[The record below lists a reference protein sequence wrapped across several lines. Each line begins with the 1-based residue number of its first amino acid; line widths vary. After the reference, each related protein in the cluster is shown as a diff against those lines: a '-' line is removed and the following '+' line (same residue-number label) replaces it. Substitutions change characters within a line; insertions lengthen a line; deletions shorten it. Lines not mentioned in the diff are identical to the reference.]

1 MRINTNVSSR
11 NAFALL
17 AVLVVVV
24 LLTLAAYEFSELML
38 EEYRACDSYARLAQ
52 AKAAADS
59 GVNYAAMVLGNSTA
73 FSTVLNSQPFNN
85 QGAFQGISVNSQ
97 APSRLQGRFTILTP
111 LDPTDP
117 NYGTQTFRY
126 GVSDESAK
134 INLNALMKLDS
145 SGTVAHNM
153 LMTLPNMTEDIANS
167 ILDWIDADD
176 EARPNGA
183 ESDYYSSLTP
193 PYACKNGPL
202 DSIEELLLVKGV
214 TPQLLLGN
222 DQNRNGAL
230 DPEEDDGSGTLDRG
244 WAANLTVYSRE
255 MNVDSSGNPRID
267 VNGRD
272 LNNLSQQLTSVL
284 GPDLANFI
292 VAYRLYGPATGG
304 SSSRVAGPAG
314 GASGTVAFT
323 ADGSRVISP
332 NRGGPTAAPVVSR
345 GAAGGAAAAGS
356 GSRGGT
362 ASNPSLR
369 LSQTQMNTGAG
380 RGSTPRTISSLFELI
395 GTSVS
400 IPGDTPQSQPTI
412 YPSPLNDQ
420 GNQSQL
426 LPLLLDSCT
435 TVNATEIPARINVN
449 TASQTVLA
457 ALPGLSSADV
467 QNIITHRPDSL
478 STDPP
483 DPIYQTPAWLLT
495 QANIPPAV
503 LRTLDRYITTRTQ
516 VYRVQ
521 AIGYLDA
528 GGPMKR
534 IEAVIDANQGLPR
547 IVYYRDLSELGVG
560 YARDAIAA
568 SPASP

>member
-1 MRINTNVSSR
+1 MRINSR
-11 NAFALL
+11 VGSRDGFALL

-59 GVNYAAMVLGNSTA
+59 GVNYAAMVLGNSTN
-73 FSTVLNSQPFNN
+73 FTTLLNSQPFNN
-85 QGAFQGISVNSQ
+85 QAAFQAISVNSQ

-126 GVSDESAK
+126 GVSDEGAK

-222 DQNRNGAL
+222 DQNRNGVL
-230 DPEEDDGSGTLDRG
+230 DPEEDDGSGTVDRG
-244 WAANLTVYSRE
+244 WAASLTVYSRE
-255 MNVDSSGNPRID
+255 MNVDSNGNPRID
-267 VNGRD
+267 VNARD
-272 LNNLSQQLTSVL
+272 LNSVSQQLTNIV

-292 VAYRLYGPATGG
+292 VAYRLYGPASGGSSPSSPGGGPTGVSSGAATSRGGTTTATAGRGGTGG
-304 SSSRVAGPAG
+304 SAA
-314 GASGTVAFT
+314 T
-323 ADGSRVISP
+323 ALR
-332 NRGGPTAAPVVSR
+332 SR
-345 GAAGGAAAAGS
+345 GAAAS
-356 GSRGGT
+356 
-362 ASNPSLR
+362 SNPSLR
-369 LSQTQMNTGAG
+369 LSATQMNAANG
-380 RGSTPRTISSLFELI
+380 RGGSGPRTISSLFELI

-400 IPGDTPQSQPTI
+400 IPGNTPQSQPTV
-412 YPSPLNDQ
+412 YQSPLNDP
-420 GNQSQL
+420 GNQQQL
-426 LPLLLDSCT
+426 LPQLLDSCT
-435 TVNATEIPARINVN
+435 TVNSTEIPARININ
-449 TASQTVLA
+449 TASQTVLS
-457 ALPGLSSADV
+457 ALPGLSDADV

-495 QANIPPAV
+495 QANISPNV
-503 LRTLDRYITTRTQ
+503 LRTLDRYITTVTQ

-521 AIGYLDA
+521 VIGYLQA

-534 IEAVIDANQGLPR
+534 IEAVIDTNQGQPR
-547 IVYYRDLSELGVG
+547 IVYYRDLSELGIG
-560 YARDAIAA
+560 YSRDAIAA
-568 SPASP
+568 SQTSP

>member
-1 MRINTNVSSR
+1 MRIKAMADSR
-11 NAFALL
+11 KGFALL

-59 GVNYAAMVLGNSTA
+59 GVNYAAMVVGNSTA
-73 FSTVLNSQPFNN
+73 FTTVLNSQPFNN
-85 QGAFQGISVNSQ
+85 QSAFQGISVGSSSQ
-97 APSRLQGRFTILTP
+97 SRLQGRFTILTP

-126 GVSDESAK
+126 GVSDENGK

-222 DQNRNGAL
+222 DQNRNGVL

-244 WAANLTVYSRE
+244 WAAGLTVYSRE

-272 LNNLSQQLTSVL
+272 LNNLSQQLANIV
-284 GPDLANFI
+284 GQDLANFI
-292 VAYRLYGPATGG
+292 VAYRLYGPASGAG
-304 SSSRVAGPAG
+304 SSSAGGGPPGGGSGAGSNRGGAGASRGGAGTVSPTGRGGGAG
-314 GASGTVAFT
+314 GAVPIAS
-323 ADGSRVISP
+323 
-332 NRGGPTAAPVVSR
+332 AP
-345 GAAGGAAAAGS
+345 GGGAG
-356 GSRGGT
+356 
-362 ASNPSLR
+362 SNPSLR
-369 LSQTQMNTGAG
+369 LSATQMNGGSG
-380 RGSTPRTISSLFELI
+380 RGGSGPRTISSLFELI

-400 IPGDTPQSQPTI
+400 VPGDTPQSQPRT
-412 YPSPLNDQ
+412 YPSPLNDP

-435 TVNATEIPARINVN
+435 TVNAPEIPARINVN
-449 TASQTVLA
+449 TAPQAVLS
-457 ALPGLSSADV
+457 ALPGLSDADV

-483 DPIYQTPAWLLT
+483 DTAYQTPAWLLT

-503 LRTLDRYITTRTQ
+503 LRTLDRYITTRSQ

-521 AIGYLDA
+521 VIGYLDG

-534 IEAVIDANQGLPR
+534 IEAVIDANQGHPR
-547 IVYYRDLSELGVG
+547 IVYYRDLSELGIG
-560 YARDAIAA
+560 YSRDAIAGTPS
-568 SPASP
+568 SP